1 MPIASSYWKGGD
13 QEVFCFVVE
22 RRVWRGTLLFAAA
35 VVLMAGVYV
44 GVEKAG
50 GFQWAQGGRGWSRHI
65 FRSGSSPVENSSE
78 ARLQAV
84 PALAP
89 GDAASVAAETG
100 APLEGLSLSSLETG
114 QLAGE
119 PVPRGGEEEEWGT
132 LPPEVRISLDAWA
145 REQAEGAQGT
155 ADGSA
160 AAFDLYEEY
169 RLERDRLHA
178 RQMEALE
185 RAMNDPEV
193 AEAKRWE
200 SHQRMLDMLASRE
213 REVELEYMLRARGY
227 TDAVVAVREDYANVV
242 VDGLLEEHDAAR
254 IGELVVRVAGVP
266 IERIAIVDGYQGP

>member
-1 MPIASSYWKGGD
+1 M
-13 QEVFCFVVE
+13 
-22 RRVWRGTLLFAAA
+22 FAAV
-35 VVLMAGVYV
+35 VVLMAGVYIWT
-44 GVEKAG
+44 ERTG
-50 GFQWAQGGRGWSRHI
+50 GFRWAKGGDGWGRHVVSRLLPSRGLQQRDDASAAL
-65 FRSGSSPVENSSE
+65 PV
-78 ARLQAV
+78 LG
-84 PALAP
+84 P
-89 GDAASVAAETG
+89 AETG
-100 APLEGLSLSSLETG
+100 SASSVTPAVWEGTVALSEQRPVLS
-114 QLAGE
+114 AE
-119 PVPRGGEEEEWGT
+119 PVSEAVASEAGAEEGWGT
-132 LPPEVRISLDAWA
+132 LPPEVTISLEAWA
-145 REQAEGAQGT
+145 REHDELSVATESFP
-155 ADGSA
+155 GS
-160 AAFDLYEEY
+160 FPVYEEY